1 MGTINTISSAVIVVN
16 GNVEKALR
24 TLKKKMTESNK
35 LKEVKERMEY
45 VKPTE
50 KRKKARK
57 QAKSRWKKKI
67 SSDTMPK
74 RLY

>member
-1 MGTINTISSAVIVVN
+1 MGIMNTPSTAVIVVN

-24 TLKKKMTESNK
+24 TLKKKMTETNK
-35 LKEVKERMEY
+35 LKEARARMEY

-50 KRKKARK
+50 QRKRAKK
-57 QAKSRWKKKI
+57 QAKSRWKRKI
-67 SSDTMPK
+67 ASDKIPK